1 MIGEWYCEPTGY
13 EAGKWHALE
22 LPEDVHLTKICAQRH
37 HVYGVGSDDKL
48 YVWGLYADD
57 GLVDMTNSKQE

>member
-1 MIGEWYCEPTGY
+1 MIGQWYCEPTGY

-48 YVWGLYADD
+48 YVWGNDANSD
-57 GLVDMTNSKQE
+57 LVGMTNSKQE